1 MMNALL
7 QKDLDQL
14 KEAQRLRQLKV
25 RNNSC
30 GPSIT
35 IEGVP
40 KLNFC
45 SNDYLGLANDERLI
59 QAAKAAMEQDGFGS
73 GASRLVV
80 GNTDSVERLERDIAD
95 LKSVEECLVFNSG
108 YGANTGII
116 PALMGRED
124 IIFSDKL
131 NHASIVDGC
140 ILSRAEVKRYPHLDM
155 GALQEYLKSSAKYRR
170 RLIVTDT
177 VFSMDGDLA
186 PLERIVELAK
196 QHDAWV
202 MVDEAHGFGV
212 LGKTGAGLA
221 EALNVSN
228 CIDVQ
233 MGTLSKA
240 AGCFGAYACGA
251 RPLKSYLV
259 NHARSFIYT
268 TALPSAV
275 TTAACQAVSIIRSIE
290 GQERRAR
297 VLGYAKEVRETLK
310 GYGYDTLQ
318 SQTPIIPV
326 VFKEEEAALLA
337 SKKLFEAGIHVSA
350 IRPPT
355 VPAHTSRLR
364 ITVTAAHAP
373 EDIRALLDAMRQL

>member
-14 KEAQRLRQLKV
+14 KETQRLRQLKV
-25 RNNSC
+25 RNKSC
-30 GPSIT
+30 GRSIT

-45 SNDYLGLANDERLI
+45 SNDYLGLANDERLV

-155 GALQEYLKSSAKYRR
+155 GALQEYLKNSAKYRR

-212 LGKTGAGLA
+212 LGQTGAGLV
-221 EALNVSN
+221 EALNVSSR
-228 CIDVQ
+228 IDVQ

-275 TTAACQAVSIIRSIE
+275 TAGARQAVSIIRSTE
-290 GQERRAR
+290 GAQRRA
-297 VLGYAKEVRETLK
+297 VVMEHAKEVRDALK
-310 GYGYDTLQ
+310 GYGFDTLN

-326 VFKEEEAALLA
+326 VFKDEEAALLA
-337 SKKLFEAGIHVSA
+337 SRKMMDEGIYVSA

-355 VPAHTSRLR
+355 VPVHTSRLR
-364 ITVTAAHAP
+364 ITVTAAHTP
-373 EDIRALLDAMRQL
+373 EDIRFLLDAMRKL